1 MAHDY
6 EGGITAE
13 SISILSKPTDVLKQS
28 FNYPQGTP
36 SINPLNVML
45 GEYEETSW
53 HKHSVPLWVYLTEGS
68 FTVDYGSKGKKVM
81 NKGMSYIEAMNWC
94 HKGAMDIKSQKQL
107 FFIWVQSVQRII
119 FHVSSNVMN
128 RWGMIHHLT
137 AQRFPPGMGL
147 YCLNKNCL
155 GALI

>member
-6 EGGITAE
+6 QGGITAE

-94 HKGAMDIKSQKQL
+94 HKGGNGHQESKAIVFYMGAVSTANNLPCKQ
-107 FFIWVQSVQRII
+107 QC
-119 FHVSSNVMN
+119 NE
-128 RWGMIHHLT
+128 
-137 AQRFPPGMGL
+137 
-147 YCLNKNCL
+147 
-155 GALI
+155 

>member
-68 FTVDYGSKGKKVM
+68 FTVDYGSKGQ
-81 NKGMSYIEAMNWC
+81 
-94 HKGAMDIKSQKQL
+94 KS
-107 FFIWVQSVQRII
+107 
-119 FHVSSNVMN
+119 HE
-128 RWGMIHHLT
+128 
-137 AQRFPPGMGL
+137 
-147 YCLNKNCL
+147 
-155 GALI
+155 